1 MSPMP
6 VKAKVVHVQFP
17 HRDDYKSRRKT
28 MPVPGW
34 WFEVEMENS
43 WYEAVVS
50 LHARPIASFLLSTGC
65 WMCLILFLWST
76 HSAFLPCTMSLHS
89 ASMTLRRQP
98 FFGQREL

>member
-34 WFEVEMENS
+34 W
-43 WYEAVVS
+43 VS
-50 LHARPIASFLLSTGC
+50 APIYFASTNF
-65 WMCLILFLWST
+65 
-76 HSAFLPCTMSLHS
+76 
-89 ASMTLRRQP
+89 
-98 FFGQREL
+98 